1 MLPSCNAGVAAGAS
15 AAYAMGAVYAT
26 LPAGCSP
33 GTVNNTNY
41 YVCGSAWLQPGF
53 GANGVYYRVVPVP

>member
-1 MLPSCNAGVAAGAS
+1 
-15 AAYAMGAVYAT
+15 MGAVYAT

-41 YVCGSAWLQPGF
+41 YVCGGAWLQPGF
-53 GANGVYYRVVPVP
+53 GANGVYYRVVPVPH